1 MRGTRGPLCGTCQ
14 LPQYGML
21 SPLGCGKCMSSKV
34 QLGLYLLLSFVSVLF
49 ITLTVDATW
58 QDNLSGDKAVLP
70 TDLIK
75 VLVLFLQYTVIIGSV
90 AVSWP
95 VFDVQKWFQAVG
107 IVFAVASAQVLLLDC
122 WLQHYMPQGKLPMA
136 MQRQLVYFVAPVVGF
151 ALVLVVQCLKWALQ
165 RWVVPLVW
173 RPKEGVS
180 RPVLLVVVRKLPVT
194 LLVLAFYAY
203 STLLGASLS
212 FFACLRID
220 RPCQCGG
227 SST

>member
-1 MRGTRGPLCGTCQ
+1 
-14 LPQYGML
+14 
-21 SPLGCGKCMSSKV
+21 MSSKV
-34 QLGLYLLLSFVSVLF
+34 QLGLYLLLSFVSVLS

-107 IVFAVASAQVLLLDC
+107 IVFAVASAQVLSLDC

-136 MQRQLVYFVAPVVGF
+136 MQRQLVYFVAPVVVF
-151 ALVLVVQCLKWALQ
+151 ALVLVLQCLKWALQ
-165 RWVVPLVW
+165 RWVVPLVRQW
-173 RPKEGVS
+173 RPKEGAS
-180 RPVLLVVVRKLPVT
+180 RPVLLVVRKLPVT
-194 LLVLAFYAY
+194 LLVLAFCAY
-203 STLLGASLS
+203 PTMLRASLS

-220 RPCQCGG
+220 RVQPEVQLPSGATASQPHTWLLG
-227 SST
+227 Q